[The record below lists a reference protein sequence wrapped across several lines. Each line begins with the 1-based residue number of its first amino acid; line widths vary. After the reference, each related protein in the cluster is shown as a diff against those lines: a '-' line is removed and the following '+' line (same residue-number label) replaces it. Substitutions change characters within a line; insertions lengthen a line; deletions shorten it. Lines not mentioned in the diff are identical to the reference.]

1 MSGVCLTLKYSI
13 KMLATEHIE
22 TAHQFLADA
31 DREYQAGD
39 MLQASE
45 KLWGA
50 ASHVVIAEMHRREM
64 QASGHRAMVLAVQRF
79 AGELE
84 DPALSDMF
92 AGARALHANFYH
104 GFMED
109 YEFEIDR
116 EKTHR
121 FVNRML
127 TLSE

>member
-1 MSGVCLTLKYSI
+1 
-13 KMLATEHIE
+13 MLAIEHVE
-22 TAHQFLADA
+22 TARQFLADA
-31 DREYQAGD
+31 DREYESGD
-39 MLQASE
+39 TLQASE

-50 ASHVVIAEMHRREM
+50 ASHVVIAEMQRRGM
-64 QASGHRAMVLAVQRF
+64 KSSGHRAMVLAVQEF
-79 AGELE
+79 AE
-84 DPALSDMF
+84 DIEDSALSDMF

-116 EKTHR
+116 DKVHR

-127 TLSE
+127 ELSE

>member
-1 MSGVCLTLKYSI
+1 
-13 KMLATEHIE
+13 MLATQHIE
-22 TAHQFLADA
+22 TARQFLVDA
-31 DREYQAGD
+31 DREFESGEI
-39 MLQASE
+39 LQASE

-64 QASGHRAMVLAVQRF
+64 SASGHRAMVLAVQQF
-79 AGELE
+79 TEE
-84 DPALSDMF
+84 EDDPALSDMF

-116 EKTHR
+116 ERVNR
-121 FVNRML
+121 FVERML
-127 TLSE
+127 ALGE

>member
-1 MSGVCLTLKYSI
+1 
-13 KMLATEHIE
+13 MLATEDIQ
-22 TAHQFLADA
+22 TARQFLEDA
-31 DREYQAGD
+31 DREYEAGD

-50 ASHVVIAEMHRREM
+50 ASHTVIAEMHRREM
-64 QASGHRAMVLAVQRF
+64 AASGHRAMVLAVQQF
-79 AGELE
+79 ADELE

-116 EKTHR
+116 EKVHR
-121 FVNRML
+121 FVDRML
-127 TLSE
+127 ALSE

>member
-1 MSGVCLTLKYSI
+1 
-13 KMLATEHIE
+13 MLATEHIE
-22 TAHQFLADA
+22 TARHFLAEA
-31 DREYQAGD
+31 DREYESGD

-50 ASHVVIAEMHRREM
+50 ASHVVIAEMHRRGM
-64 QASGHRAMVLAVQRF
+64 KSSGHRAMILAVQEF
-79 AGELE
+79 AVDGE
-84 DPALSDMF
+84 DPGLSDMF
-92 AGARALHANFYH
+92 AGARAMHANFYH

-116 EKTHR
+116 EKVHR

-127 TLSE
+127 ALSE

>member
-1 MSGVCLTLKYSI
+1 
-13 KMLATEHIE
+13 MLATEHVE
-22 TAHQFLADA
+22 TARQFLADA
-31 DREYQAGD
+31 DNEYESGD
-39 MLQASE
+39 ILQASE

-50 ASHVVIAEMHRREM
+50 ASHVVIAEMHRRGM
-64 QASGHRAMVLAVQRF
+64 KTSGHRAMALAVQEF
-79 AGELE
+79 SEDIE

-116 EKTHR
+116 EKVRR
-121 FVNRML
+121 FVDRML
-127 TLSE
+127 ALSD